1 MADHLQKKEAWGQN
15 KKEAAASTGICYLVD
30 NFSYDTFVNCYLAAP
45 VSLAE
50 VMSEEM
56 ADHLQKKEARGQNK
70 KAAAGG
76 DGDGGVM
83 PSVDTSED
91 ITKILQKQFG
101 FSDKAIRMYL
111 PDNDERRGGQYHH
124 LQKKEAGGQ
133 NKKDAPAVQCVVCGQ
148 VGPA

>member
-1 MADHLQKKEAWGQN
+1 M
-15 KKEAAASTGICYLVD
+15 
-30 NFSYDTFVNCYLAAP
+30 F
-45 VSLAE
+45 
-50 VMSEEM
+50 EEM
-56 ADHLQKKEARGQNK
+56 AAHLQKKEARGQNK

-76 DGDGGVM
+76 DGDEGVV

-133 NKKDAPAVQCVVCGQ
+133 NKKAAPAVQCVVCGQ

>member
-1 MADHLQKKEAWGQN
+1 MCN
-15 KKEAAASTGICYLVD
+15 S
-30 NFSYDTFVNCYLAAP
+30 
-45 VSLAE
+45 AE

-56 ADHLQKKEARGQNK
+56 ADHLQQEEARVQKKEA
-70 KAAAGG
+70 AGG
-76 DGDGGVM
+76 AGVV

-91 ITKILQKQFG
+91 LKITKILQKQFG

-133 NKKDAPAVQCVVCGQ
+133 NKKAAAAVQCVVCGQ